1 MRLVALVV
9 AGTLSALT
17 AAATSGEPPPGSP
30 LHEVDLFDAS
40 PGSAT
45 QAVDLLSRYAA
56 ATRAVPGCLRADLI
70 RQLAPM
76 DNHFALVTVWR
87 GQVER
92 DRQVSSAAARSFRA
106 AFQDIAASP
115 VDERLY
121 GEITP

>member
-1 MRLVALVV
+1 MRLVALLV
-9 AGTLSALT
+9 AGALSAFT
-17 AAATSGEPPPGSP
+17 AAGAPAAPARGST
-30 LHEVDLFDAS
+30 LHEIDLFDAL

-45 QAVDLLSRYAA
+45 RAVDLLSHYAT

-70 RQLAPM
+70 RQPAPM

-87 GQVER
+87 GQTDR
-92 DRQVSSAAARSFRA
+92 DRQVSSAATRSFRA